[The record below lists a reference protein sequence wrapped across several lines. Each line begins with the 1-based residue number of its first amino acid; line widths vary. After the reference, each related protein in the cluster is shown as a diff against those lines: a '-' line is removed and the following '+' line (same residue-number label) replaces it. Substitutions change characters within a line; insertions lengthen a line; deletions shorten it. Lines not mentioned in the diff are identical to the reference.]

1 MKRRSAIY
9 LLTILALFFISACS
23 PGNKSQGF
31 VGRQF
36 NDLAARDNGYF
47 NARLL
52 MTESEKSL
60 WEQQEDNYEEILPIF
75 KYGTQEQAAGV
86 QPSMD
91 EVMKKT
97 SLVIDLHTKS
107 KWADDS
113 YFLIGKANFYK
124 RNFTEALTAFQYVVA
139 EFSDLKKDNNSKKK
153 KKKKEEEES
162 ASFLQNLKHQP
173 VADEASLWVARCLI
187 ELEEYDDASTVL
199 SVLKSKTDFP
209 EDLMSELY
217 AVEADCFIKQGQLKS
232 AIVPLQNSIE
242 LLEDKKLKS
251 RYNFILAQLYESQKE
266 SDKAI
271 AAYKLVLEGKP
282 DYTLEFYAKLN
293 MTKLTMSNYG
303 VRGNETVDE
312 LKALLKDEKYT
323 EFYGMI
329 YYVLADM
336 ALADKDREQ
345 GTEYLNKSIRT
356 SMDDKQRTSSYLRL
370 ADLYYA
376 DPEYKLAY
384 AYYDSTLALIQK
396 DNERFDEIKQLHDG
410 LKLLVEQLDI
420 IETEKKLQYWAT
432 LSDRELEKE
441 LEKIVVE
448 EPDET
453 DTLNNEI
460 ITPVVQTQGSNPAEG
475 NYYFYNTAL
484 RSRGFTEFKKVW
496 GTRKLE
502 DNWRR
507 SDKGNFDNTD
517 EEEIDTATAETID
530 LNKKGLKIDDI
541 IASLPKSPEG
551 IAASNAKIAAA
562 LYNAGIIYKDN
573 FKNTGKA
580 VGSFEENVEKYPENL
595 FEVQSLYQLYV
606 LTTGQ
611 TQSEYKNALLTKYPE
626 SMYAKILIDPD
637 YLKSAEKKDEA
648 IKIFYAETYD
658 DLQEGNYAEVI
669 ARAKLADSLFKP
681 NTYKAKFDMLAALTL
696 GVPDSIEKFK
706 VELQKIALKYPT
718 DEVGIRAQEILDYL
732 RRGST
737 MDDAEKTNAVVNYTF
752 KEDEEHYFI
761 FVMPG
766 SGKESTT
773 LKNNMATYN
782 SANFSTENLKISS
795 LLLGK
800 ENTIVLVKSFTGIEK
815 AMVYYYSILENEP
828 VFKDVNKEQISP
840 FIISKSNYV
849 LFFKSK
855 NVDTYEQFFQENYLK
870 DK

>member
-1 MKRRSAIY
+1 MKRCSVIY

-52 MTESEKSL
+52 MTESEESL
-60 WEQQEDNYEEILPIF
+60 WEQQADNYEEILPIF

-139 EFSDLKKDNNSKKK
+139 EYSDLKKESNSKKK
-153 KKKKEEEES
+153 KKKKDDEETS
-162 ASFLQNLKHQP
+162 SFLQKLQHQP

-187 ELEEYDDASTVL
+187 ELEGYDDASTVL
-199 SVLKSKTDFP
+199 SVLKSKADFP
-209 EDLMSELY
+209 ENLLSELY
-217 AVEADCFIKQGQLKS
+217 AVEADCFIKQGQLQS
-232 AIVPLQNSIE
+232 AIAPLQNSID
-242 LLEDKKLKS
+242 LLENKKLKS
-251 RYNFILAQLYESQKE
+251 RYNFILAQLYESKKE

-271 AAYKLVLEGKP
+271 ASYKLVLDGKP
-282 DYTLEFYAKLN
+282 DYTMEFYAKLN

-303 VRGNETVDE
+303 VKGNETVDE

-345 GTEYLNKSIRT
+345 GNEYLNKSIRT
-356 SMDDKQRTSSYLRL
+356 SMDDKQRSSSYLRL

-384 AYYDSTLALIQK
+384 AYYDSTLTILQR
-396 DNERFDEIKQLHDG
+396 DNERYDEIKKLHDG

-420 IETEKKLQYWAT
+420 IETEKKLQYWAS
-432 LSDRELEKE
+432 LSDKDLEKE
-441 LEKIVVE
+441 LEKIIVE
-448 EPDET
+448 EEERDSLT
-453 DTLNNEI
+453 NEI
-460 ITPVVQTQGSNPAEG
+460 IAPVIQTQGTAPGTEG
-475 NYYFYNTAL
+475 AFYFYNTAL
-484 RSRGFTEFKKVW
+484 RSRGYTEFKKTW

-507 SDKGNFDNTD
+507 SDKGNFDNT
-517 EEEIDTATAETID
+517 EETEVDTAATETID
-530 LNKKGLKIDDI
+530 LTKKGLKIDDI
-541 IASLPKSPEG
+541 IASLPKSPEA
-551 IAASNAKIAAA
+551 IAASNAKIASA
-562 LYNAGIIYKDN
+562 LFNAGMIYKDN
-573 FKNTGKA
+573 FKNRGKA
-580 VGSFEENVEKYPENL
+580 ISSFDENVEKYPENL
-595 FEVQSLYQLYV
+595 FEAQSLYQLYV
-606 LTTGQ
+606 LSTGQ
-611 TQSEYKNALLTKYPE
+611 DQSEYKNELLTKYPE
-626 SMYAKILIDPD
+626 SMYAKIIIDPD
-637 YLKSAEKKDEA
+637 YLKSSEKKDEA
-648 IKIFYAETYD
+648 IKTFYAATYD
-658 DLQEGNYAEVI
+658 SLQEGNYPGVLNMV
-669 ARAKLADSLFKP
+669 KLADSLFKP
-681 NTYKAKFDMLAALTL
+681 NPYKPKFEMLAALTL
-696 GVPDSIEKFK
+696 GVPDSIDKFK
-706 VELQKIALKYPT
+706 VELQKIALKYPQ

-773 LKNNMATYN
+773 LKNNIATFN

-815 AMVYYYSILENEP
+815 AMVFYHTISENEE
-828 VFKDVNKEQISP
+828 VFKDLTKEQITP
-840 FIISKSNYV
+840 YVISKSNYV

-855 NVDTYEQFFQENYLK
+855 NVDTYEQFFQDNYLK
-870 DK
+870 DE

>member
-1 MKRRSAIY
+1 MKRCSAIY

-60 WEQQEDNYEEILPIF
+60 WEQQEDNYEDILPIF

-86 QPSMD
+86 QPTMD

-97 SLVIDLHTKS
+97 SLVIDLHKKS

-124 RNFTEALTAFQYVVA
+124 RNYTEALTAFQYVVA
-139 EFSDLKKDNNSKKK
+139 EYSDLKKESSKKK
-153 KKKKEEEES
+153 KNKKDDES
-162 ASFLQNLKHQP
+162 SSSFLENLKHQP

-187 ELEEYDDASTVL
+187 ELGEFDDASTVL

-209 EDLMSELY
+209 QDLMSELY
-217 AVEADCFIKQGQLKS
+217 AVEADCFIKQQQYQT
-232 AIVPLQNSIE
+232 AITPLQNSIE
-242 LLEDKKLKS
+242 ELDDKRLKS
-251 RYNFILAQLYESQKE
+251 RYHFILAQLYEKTRE

-271 AAYKLVLEGKP
+271 AAYQLVLDGKP
-282 DYTLEFYAKLN
+282 DYTMEFYAKLN

-303 VRGNETVDE
+303 VRGNETADE

-345 GTEYLNKSIRT
+345 GNEYLNKSIRT
-356 SMDDKQRTSSYLRL
+356 SFDDKQKTSSYLRL

-384 AYYDSTLALIQK
+384 AYYDSTLAIIQR
-396 DNERFDEIKQLHDG
+396 DNERYDEIKKLHDG

-420 IETEKKLQYWAT
+420 IETEKKLQYWAS
-432 LSDRELEKE
+432 LSDKELEKE
-441 LEKIVVE
+441 LEKIIVE
-448 EPDET
+448 EKDES

-460 ITPVVQTQGSNPAEG
+460 ITPGFQTQVNNPAAEG
-475 NYYFYNTAL
+475 NFYFYNTAL
-484 RSRGFTEFKKVW
+484 RSRGYTEFKKVW

-507 SDKGNFDNTD
+507 SDKGNFDNT
-517 EEEIDTATAETID
+517 EETEEDTVTAETID
-530 LNKKGLKIDDI
+530 LTKKGLKIDDV
-541 IASLPKSPEG
+541 IASLPKSPEA

-562 LYNAGIIYKDN
+562 LYNAGIIYKEN
-573 FKNTGKA
+573 FKNNGKA
-580 VGSFEENVEKYPENL
+580 ISSFEENVEKYPENL

-606 LTTGQ
+606 LNKGQ
-611 TQSEYKNALLTKYPE
+611 EQADYKNALLAKYPE
-626 SMYAKILIDPD
+626 SLYAKILMDPD

-648 IKIFYAETYD
+648 IKAFYSKTYD
-658 DLQEGNYAEVI
+658 DLQAGNYAEVLN
-669 ARAKLADSLFKP
+669 RVKQADSLFKP
-681 NTYKAKFDMLAALTL
+681 NTYKAKFDMLAALTY

-706 VELQKIALKYPT
+706 VELQKIALKYPQ
-718 DEVGIRAQEILDYL
+718 DEVGVRAQEILDYL

-737 MDDAEKTNAVVNYTF
+737 MDNVEKTNAEVNYTF

-766 SGKESTT
+766 SGKESVT
-773 LKNNMATYN
+773 LKNNLATFN

-800 ENTIVLVKSFTGIEK
+800 ENTIILVKSFTGIEK
-815 AMVYYYSILENEP
+815 AMVYYHTVEENDAVYNELT
-828 VFKDVNKEQISP
+828 KEQLTP

-855 NVDTYEQFFQENYLK
+855 NVDTYEQFFQDNYLK
-870 DK
+870 DE

>member
-217 AVEADCFIKQGQLKS
+217 AVEADCFIKQGQLQS

-384 AYYDSTLALIQK
+384 AYYDSTLVLIQK

-541 IASLPKSPEG
+541 IASLPKSPEA